1 MFCFILLAC
10 TAYMFYRLD
19 RQCKLDRVLCT
30 YWVGFLHV
38 IILYDQLNQ
47 QVPIE
52 NAHTRSN
59 RVPNY
64 TMPKQ
69 SEAADIPCSS
79 GQKTLVVATPVLGRS
94 DVARVDVVSHPDP
107 RTSFHCARI
116 FDFSGR
122 LLLKEAEESLIKPDV
137 WFANRAIAM
146 ITLSE
151 KYCILG

>member
-1 MFCFILLAC
+1 
-10 TAYMFYRLD
+10 MFYRLD

-59 RVPNY
+59 RIPNY

-79 GQKTLVVATPVLGRS
+79 GQKTLVVATPALGRS

-116 FDFSGR
+116 FDFSER

-151 KYCILG
+151 TYCILG